1 MAIKIG
7 YIFNRI
13 ILMIYFLLN
22 IGISLDKLS
31 MQINNSNG
39 EHHNIIEQGATETEN
54 HVYEILDIVN
64 EVREISIQYSHSMT
78 KGRISVC

>member
-31 MQINNSNG
+31 MQINNANG
-39 EHHNIIEQGATETEN
+39 VHHNIIEQRATETEN
-54 HVYEILDIVN
+54 YVYEILDIVN
-64 EVREISIQYSHSMT
+64 EVRDVSYSVFT
-78 KGRISVC
+78 FYDQRED